1 MLPTAGPM
9 IRGMVGP
16 SPRHVRTMALMR
28 GPVELISIVGVPTF
42 NRGSNYAQSGR
53 TMILDSEDIEPAR
66 RSSGGR
72 IDRTI
77 RWVEGISRGSYG
89 VEYHVEVDYEL
100 SRTGTVKL
108 MSGNCDCPVGIDCKH
123 AVSLLILD
131 WEAQRAAANTAAATS
146 SNNTSPQWQETL
158 GDIFGDLDDY
168 LRIGLAVEFNEPRA
182 AAPQTTPSRN
192 RFASGLRDL
201 GSTGTVNVRPVS
213 PGKRTPWITTEV
225 TWRKLQSSGV
235 YEADPRQANA
245 LLDLYNLYSANAY
258 YGADA
263 QWVRLTE
270 INNAALWPTL
280 QEIAASGVELVENKT
295 WQPVVLEP
303 EPARAD
309 VTIREDST
317 GIDLL
322 GSVGDDDGAPN
333 SDSVGAARSGLTIK
347 AELFHPHV
355 DAEAKVVRVG
365 RPFHGVAWRRDGVI
379 RLARLEAPAAAHW
392 LKLSSQVDGV
402 RVPAEGRA
410 RFEEELLPLI
420 SRVGWTSPGESYV
433 PPPAKDAT
441 LHLAV
446 ALSIGTK
453 AGVAPRALLHWS
465 WGRDT
470 AALEVLRS
478 GGSMLPAKMPAL
490 SAVGQEFSQLQPIL
504 QAMEN
509 ESERARKEQVR
520 QKKRRQ
526 LIPDPRETRRNFVE
540 EAMQLAQVGEIV
552 GMIPATLD
560 ESPAASWAA
569 RDLTLTKGIVTVRF
583 PRQDCELHGIDVVHF
598 VDDVVPRLAE
608 LGVTVEEIG
617 EIPQFHAAPTPSVQV
632 DVGLGEGGTRDW
644 LDLNI
649 TMKVGD
655 HEIPMPVLLT
665 ALTKGDEALFLPSG
679 EYVRLDIPELAR
691 LRELLAEARLLNDR
705 KRSGIRV
712 PRVRTSWWE
721 ELLTLDVVESASNA
735 WFDAIKRAVTDPP
748 KPAPIPSGLIAQ
760 LRPYQKSGFEW
771 LAGLRRS
778 GLGAVL
784 ADDMGLG
791 KTVQTLAMIQDE
803 REQSAVARAAARRTE
818 VSARSGLRSGSDE
831 GKFASP
837 DDAEPTASGGASLMA
852 SSGSARSR
860 GADVTGQGI
869 DRATSQVAGPWLV
882 VAPTSVVANWAA
894 EARKF
899 TPGLRVA
906 TVDATRKR
914 RGAELAAL
922 AHDVDILITSYTLLR
937 LEYEDYAALRPVGMV
952 LDEAQQAKNPASK
965 TFSSL
970 IKVGAPVVYAITGTP
985 MENNLSELWAMFA
998 LVAPGLLGNAKQF
1011 RENVQKPVEK
1021 GVSDAGQ
1028 VLALLRRRIAPFL
1041 LRRTKRAVASE
1052 LPEKQEQIIEIELA
1066 PAHRRLYDRQLQRE
1080 RQRVLHLADDLDHN
1094 RVEVLSALTRLRQLS
1109 IDPALVDEEASA
1121 PSSKL
1126 ETLLPLLAEAS
1137 EEGHRTL
1144 VFSQFTRY
1152 LRSIAARLEA
1162 EGIAYAYLDG
1172 STTNR
1177 RAVIEGFAEGD
1188 APVFLISLKAG
1199 GVGLNLT
1206 MADYVV
1212 ITDPWWNPAVEEQ
1225 AVDRT
1230 HRIGQTRA
1238 VHVYRLVSQNTIEE
1252 KVLALQDS
1260 KRQLIAGVLA
1270 SDDVAG
1276 AGAGA
1281 GGESTGGSGVSTG
1294 AVGVSGAESLAA
1306 PVVGGA
1312 KLSAEDLRMLLS

>member
-1 MLPTAGPM
+1 
-9 IRGMVGP
+9 
-16 SPRHVRTMALMR
+16 MR
-28 GPVELISIVGVPTF
+28 GPVELIKLVGVPTF
-42 NRGSNYAQSGR
+42 SRGADYARSGR
-53 TMILDSEDIEPAR
+53 TTILDSGQDESKNPPGLFGVQIE
-66 RSSGGR
+66 G
-72 IDRTI
+72 TI
-77 RWVEGISRGSYG
+77 RWVEGVSRGSYG
-89 VEYHVEVDYEL
+89 AIYHVYVAYEL
-100 SRTGTVKL
+100 SYNGVVL
-108 MSGNCDCPVGIDCKH
+108 SLSGDCDCPVGIDCKH
-123 AVSLLILD
+123 TVSLLILD
-131 WEAQRAAANTAAATS
+131 WEAQKEAKSGRNGASSSDNTS
-146 SNNTSPQWQETL
+146 SLWQETL
-158 GDIFGDLDDY
+158 GDIFGELDDY
-168 LRIGLAVEFNEPRA
+168 LRIALAIEFNEPRA
-182 AAPQTTPSRN
+182 AAPGQTAARTNFFYPSP
-192 RFASGLRDL
+192 RDL
-201 GSTGTVNVRPVS
+201 GTSGAVNVRPMS
-213 PGKRTPWITTEV
+213 PGKRSSWITTAV
-225 TWRKLQSSGV
+225 TWKKLQNSGV

-245 LLDLYNLYSANAY
+245 LLDLLNLFNANSY
-258 YGADA
+258 YGTDG
-263 QWVRLTE
+263 QWLRLTE

-280 QEIAASGVELVENKT
+280 QEIVASGVDLIESKT
-295 WQPVVLEP
+295 WKPVILESD
-303 EPARAD
+303 PARAD
-309 VTIREDST
+309 VTIREDAT

-322 GSVGDDDGAPN
+322 ESGLTSGSESGATGADSLDG
-333 SDSVGAARSGLTIK
+333 SRGGLTIK
-347 AELFHPHV
+347 AELFHPELTPT
-355 DAEAKVVRVG
+355 DKIVRIG
-365 RPFHGVAWRRDGVI
+365 RPFHGIVWRHDDAI
-379 RLARLEAPAAAHW
+379 RMARLEAPAAAHW
-392 LKLSSQVDGV
+392 MRLSSQDDGV
-402 RVPAEGRA
+402 HVPAEGRA
-410 RFEEELLPLI
+410 KFEEELLPLI

-433 PPPAKDAT
+433 PPPVKDVV

-446 ALSIGTK
+446 ALTPGAK
-453 AGVAPRALLHWS
+453 AGIAPRAVLHWS
-465 WGRDT
+465 WGHD
-470 AALEVLRS
+470 AVAVDVLRS
-478 GGSMLPAKMPAL
+478 GGSMLSAKMPNL
-490 SAVGQEFSQLQPIL
+490 SPMGPELSQLQPIL
-504 QAMEN
+504 QAMED
-509 ESERARKEQVR
+509 ESQRSRKGRASG
-520 QKKRRQ
+520 QKQRQ
-526 LIPDPRETRRNFVE
+526 LLPDPREARRNFAVE
-540 EAMQLAQVGEIV
+540 STQLAQVGEV
-552 GMIPATLD
+552 LREIPGTLD
-560 ESPAASWAA
+560 ESPSASWVA
-569 RDLTLTKGIVTVRF
+569 RELALKKKILDARF
-583 PRQDCELHGIDVVHF
+583 PLQDCELQGIDVVRF
-598 VDDVVPRLAE
+598 MDDVVPQLSE
-608 LGVTVEEIG
+608 LGVTVEEVG
-617 EIPQFHAAPTPSVQV
+617 EILQFHAAPTPSVQL

-649 TMKVGD
+649 TMKVGE
-655 HEIPMPVLLT
+655 HEVPMPVLLT
-665 ALTKGDEALFLPSG
+665 ALTREDEALFLPSG

-748 KPAPIPSGLIAQ
+748 KPAQIPSGLIAK
-760 LRPYQKSGFEW
+760 LRPYQKTGFQW

-803 REQSAVARAAARRTE
+803 REQSAQVRAEAQRSRRASSSDVGAGEVAGAGGGVGDVAGGEVVAAGDAAA
-818 VSARSGLRSGSDE
+818 G
-831 GKFASP
+831 
-837 DDAEPTASGGASLMA
+837 DA
-852 SSGSARSR
+852 
-860 GADVTGQGI
+860 TGQ
-869 DRATSQVAGPWLV
+869 ATGPWLV

-922 AHDVDILITSYTLLR
+922 AQGVDVLITSYTLLR
-937 LEYEDYAALRPVGMV
+937 LEYEDYAALRPAGMV

-970 IKVGAPVVYAITGTP
+970 LKVGAPVVYAITGTP
-985 MENNLSELWAMFA
+985 MENNLGELWAMFA

-1021 GVSDAGQ
+1021 GNDDAGQ
-1028 VLALLRRRIAPFL
+1028 ILALLRRRIAPFL

-1052 LPEKQEQIIEIELA
+1052 MPEKQEQIIEIELA

-1109 IDPALVDEEASA
+1109 IAPALVDEESTA

-1126 ETLLPLLAEAS
+1126 ETLLPLLQEAS

-1152 LRSIAARLEA
+1152 LRSIAGRLEE
-1162 EGIAYAYLDG
+1162 EGIGYAYLDG

-1177 RAVIEGFAEGD
+1177 GAVIAGFAEGD

-1212 ITDPWWNPAVEEQ
+1212 ITDPWWNPAVEAQ

-1260 KRQLIAGVLA
+1260 KRQLIAGVLG
-1270 SDDVAG
+1270 SDDVVDGAG
-1276 AGAGA
+1276 GGAGA
-1281 GGESTGGSGVSTG
+1281 GGAGGAAS
-1294 AVGVSGAESLAA
+1294 SGAASSGSSEGSAVPA
-1306 PVVGGA
+1306 VGGA